1 MLLPSLHCHPQSSLA
16 GRINTDSNDSPWH
29 HPLVL
34 LWCGQES
41 CMRTSIAHWNSKPLS
56 WSHNNICTQLPRRL
70 QHSECQQITSHNNLH
85 LMSMS
90 LLDELP
96 IVQHLTLSPRVLH
109 KHTTHIPRFVINILK
124 ICCHNLQIKSSSPCL
139 ANINGLRVAV
149 ACNDEGLLLPL
160 LDVIAHGHCLSCS
173 CALIKQWSIGHGQA
187 SEVSYHGLVIQQWL
201 KPPLRYL
208 SLVRSVLSV
217 PSRVL
222 HYVPQDHWWNM
233 SVVVPHPNVGL
244 ENLVLWGQLLH
255 VLNHLALCQPSV
267 EFPELHLL
275 QPDRLRHSGIHQR
288 IQTLKPTWLCHLAL
302 FLWGG
307 RVMAP
312 GESVTP
318 LKRFHRDGSGWTDTK
333 EATNNAA
340 AWHGGD
346 VHAPSQKGLCS
357 GSSVS
362 HRSGWNRGHAPGGRV
377 QQHGGGGRVQYGFI
391 LLVLLCLW
399 NQTLQNGAVRKPPS
413 TFHECCYRERERERE
428 RENRGNSV
436 FCWNLRFRSSE
447 VVLFSLLWFHWS
459 LWVRMGCKVL
469 LMIIESFEGYIII

>member
-1 MLLPSLHCHPQSSLA
+1 MLLPSLHGHPQSSLSR
-16 GRINTDSNDSPWH
+16 RINTNTNDSPWH

-41 CMRTSIAHWNSKPLS
+41 CMRSSIAHWNSKPLS
-56 WSHNNICTQLPRRL
+56 GSNNNICPELPRRL
-70 QHSECQQITSHNNLH
+70 QHCQCQQITCHNNLH

-90 LLDELP
+90 LFHELP
-96 IVQHLTLSPRVLH
+96 IVQHLTLSARVLH

-124 ICCHNLQIKSSSPCL
+124 ICRHNLEIKSSSPCL

-149 ACNDEGLLLPL
+149 ACNDESLLLPF
-160 LDVIAHGHCLSCS
+160 LDVIAHGHCLGCS
-173 CALIKQWSIGHGQA
+173 SALIKQRGIGHGQA
-187 SEVSYHGLVIQQWL
+187 SEVSDHGLVIQQWL

-255 VLNHLALCQPSV
+255 VLNHLALCQPCI

-275 QPDRLRHSGIHQR
+275 QADRLRHSGIHQR
-288 IQTLKPTWLCHLAL
+288 IEALKAAWLCHLAL

-307 RVMAP
+307 RVVAP
-312 GESVTP
+312 GESVTRF
-318 LKRFHRDGSGWTDTK
+318 KRFNGDGSGWTDTK

-340 AWHGGD
+340 RHGGD
-346 VHAPSQKGLCS
+346 VRAPSQKGIWF

-362 HRSGWNRGHAPGGRV
+362 ENRGGNRGHAPRGRV
-377 QQHGGGGRVQYGFI
+377 QQHRGGGRVKHGFI

-399 NQTLQNGAVRKPPS
+399 NQTLQNGAVRKPAS
-413 TFHECCYRERERERE
+413 TFHEFCYRETGQRERERTVFWVGVWGFRVL
-428 RENRGNSV
+428 RV
-436 FCWNLRFRSSE
+436 FC
-447 VVLFSLLWFHWS
+447 FSRYDS
-459 LWVRMGCKVL
+459 IGVCKWGWGVKWC
-469 LMIIESFEGYIII
+469 